1 MQTVI
6 EVKVVDLMILFILA
20 LVLMGILSAL
30 LYVAVKDYSEW
41 RRYKARAKKQKR
53 EVMKNET
60 WVKL

>member
-6 EVKVVDLMILFILA
+6 EVKVVDLMILFVLA
-20 LVLMGILSAL
+20 LILMGILSAL

-41 RRYKARAKKQKR
+41 RRYKARAKKRKR

-60 WVKL
+60 WIKL